1 LCSRVVVHVKCSVSC
16 IHNFVANFF
25 SLFHVAKLSD
35 FVLLNYLATTS
46 LNLATV
52 FSLKVS
58 KWRHGI
64 FFDFEPCRPN
74 YTSKKIMHQW
84 ESYCLQ
90 WLLGPGWSVWWL
102 TIASLPCSNDYSSTF
117 VQVISMARPLCAPAI
132 KAKHQFLLSFE
143 RFASQQKTVFS
154 WGVDK

>member
-1 LCSRVVVHVKCSVSC
+1 MALQCQVKDAFSTTQDKTEFNYCLCSRVVVHVKCSVSC

-25 SLFHVAKLSD
+25 PLFHVAKLSD

-90 WLLGPGWSVWWL
+90 
-102 TIASLPCSNDYSSTF
+102 
-117 VQVISMARPLCAPAI
+117 
-132 KAKHQFLLSFE
+132 
-143 RFASQQKTVFS
+143 
-154 WGVDK
+154 

>member
-1 LCSRVVVHVKCSVSC
+1 MCSRVVVRVKYSASC
-16 IHNFVANFF
+16 
-25 SLFHVAKLSD
+25 
-35 FVLLNYLATTS
+35 
-46 LNLATV
+46 V
-52 FSLKVS
+52 FSFSHCQIIWFCVIELLGNYIFKLGDCFFFES
-58 KWRHGI
+58 WQMAMWNF

-74 YTSKKIMHQW
+74 YTSQKMMQQW

-90 WLLGPGWSVWWL
+90 WLLGPGWSVWGL

-117 VQVISMARPLCAPAI
+117 VQVISMTRPLCAPAI